1 MVEAVLYKHPL
12 RLLHRPVTRVI
23 RFVERAHK
31 QAVASVGSFDE
42 VYVGVLGIQLSTNAV
57 SNFRI

>member
-1 MVEAVLYKHPL
+1 MVQALLYKHPL
-12 RLLHRPVTRVI
+12 RFLHRPVARVV
-23 RFVERAHK
+23 RFVERTHK

-42 VYVGVLGIQLSTNAV
+42 VYVVVICAQLSTNAV

>member
-1 MVEAVLYKHPL
+1 MAEAMLYKHPL
-12 RLLHRPVTRVI
+12 RLLHRPVARVI
-23 RFVERAHK
+23 RLVERTHK

-42 VYVGVLGIQLSTNAV
+42 VYVGILGAQLSTNAV